1 MSAAI
6 PQSSHTQLIFTY
18 IYTFIADSR
27 TQGSTLNRYFHLGPD
42 IFFLQLF
49 LPVCAAAAGGR
60 ELAFE
65 ILDGVLQRQP
75 PPHLG
80 PAVRCRVNV
89 QSSSL
94 D

>member
-27 TQGSTLNRYFHLGPD
+27 TQGSTLNKYFHLVLDP
-42 IFFLQLF
+42 IYFFQL
-49 LPVCAAAAGGR
+49 LIPVCAAAAGGC

-65 ILDGVLQRQP
+65 VLDGVLQRQP

-80 PAVRCRVNV
+80 PAAL
-89 QSSSL
+89 SS
-94 D
+94 